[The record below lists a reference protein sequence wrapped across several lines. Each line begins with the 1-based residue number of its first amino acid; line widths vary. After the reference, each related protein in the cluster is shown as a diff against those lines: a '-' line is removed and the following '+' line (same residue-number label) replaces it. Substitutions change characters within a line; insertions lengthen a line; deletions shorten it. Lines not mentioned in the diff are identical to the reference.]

1 MKKILNL
8 LLAVL
13 SVLFFSACAGKN
25 IKEFGGTLA
34 TSGGGGNPI
43 AAGIGLAVGGTLY
56 GIGSLVEGN
65 EPPTKKDNNKN
76 LNTEKSVSIYETK
89 LNDCIKSKNINDFNA
104 QDGYQWNRE
113 DIQPQLKDCHLR
125 IKNGEDSFENIKE
138 EL

>member
-8 LLAVL
+8 LLVVL

-34 TSGGGGNPI
+34 TSGGGNPI

-65 EPPTKKDNNKN
+65 EPPTKKYNNKN

-89 LNDCIKSKNINDFNA
+89 LNDCIKSRNITDFNA

-125 IKNGEDSFENIKE
+125 IKNGEDSFENTKE